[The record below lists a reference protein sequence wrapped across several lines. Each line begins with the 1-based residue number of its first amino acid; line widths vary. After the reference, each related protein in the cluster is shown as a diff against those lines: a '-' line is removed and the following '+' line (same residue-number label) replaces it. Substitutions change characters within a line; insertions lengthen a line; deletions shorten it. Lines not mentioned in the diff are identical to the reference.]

1 MAALPGDEAARA
13 LGQGAALLQVSR
25 PGDALEHLQRAAA
38 LDPQDGRSRSMI
50 AAALLAL
57 DRPAE
62 AVDAAEAAIAI
73 EPERAYGHRVRAI
86 ALEKLGRDDA
96 ARAAALEACRLEPE
110 EPLSY
115 VVLSSTLQAAGDEA
129 GSLAAAEHAVKLGPE
144 VVEARNQLGLV
155 LLRHDR
161 PADAER
167 AFRDALALNPHHAAA
182 LNNLSVARLRQGDR
196 AAALGGFEQ
205 ATGADPRMSAARKNV
220 LSMAEHAR
228 WWRRLSVVC
237 AVGAVLVLVFAHG
250 SGRIAAPLVLLAVGT
265 LFEVLRRRSLEQLSS
280 PSRIAFADDARS
292 RRLKPWRW
300 NWKWPTRLRPW
311 WWLALERAP
320 WQTIVPANL
329 GLVVLG
335 LLAQNAVLVVIFALG
350 LPFSARKTWRAWRR
364 AHPGKGSWRPPG

>member
-1 MAALPGDEAARA
+1 LAALSGDEAARA

-25 PGDALEHLQRAAA
+25 PGDALEHLRRAAA

-96 ARAAALEACRLEPE
+96 SRAAALEACRLEPE

-115 VVLSSTLQAAGDEA
+115 VVLSSTLQAAGD
-129 GSLAAAEHAVKLGPE
+129 
-144 VVEARNQLGLV
+144 EARNQLGLV

-220 LSMAEHAR
+220 LTMAEHAR
-228 WWRRLSVVC
+228 WWRRLSVLC
-237 AVGAVLVLVFAHG
+237 ALGAVLVLVFAHG
-250 SGRIAAPLVLLAVGT
+250 SGRIAAPLVFLAVGT
-265 LFEVLRRRSLEQLSS
+265 LFEVLRRRSLEQLSE

-364 AHPGKGSWRPPG
+364 AHPGRGSWRPPAE